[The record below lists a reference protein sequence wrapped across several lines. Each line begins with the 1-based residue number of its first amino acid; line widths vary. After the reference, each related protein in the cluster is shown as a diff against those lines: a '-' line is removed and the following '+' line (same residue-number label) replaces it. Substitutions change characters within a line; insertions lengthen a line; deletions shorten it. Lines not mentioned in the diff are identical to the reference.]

1 MNPMLNPRVNNQD
14 YIRFDPDGFVERNT
28 ADWPGL
34 QADVVT
40 ARERRPFDYRLRSKY
55 HLLIAAEHSERNDGE
70 TSVEG
75 LPTSTLRS
83 LSGKL
88 TFIPAGHDCFGWQD
102 PSVLMRIS
110 YFYVDPQALP
120 LDEELRFPEIEFRP
134 RLFFFDAELWRL
146 TEKLKQETNRG
157 GRLPHYGQALSVL
170 LGHELIR
177 IGTDATAPAAGTGG
191 KGALS
196 GWQEKRVACF
206 IEEHLAEELPL
217 SALADLVGLSSFHFA
232 RAFKRSF
239 GVPPHR
245 YHTGRRIERAKVL
258 LAERSVTDVASA
270 VGFAETSSFSAAFRR
285 ATGASPREFRRTV
298 RA

>member
-1 MNPMLNPRVNNQD
+1 MNPVLNPRANNQN
-14 YIRFDPDGFVERNT
+14 YVWFDPDGLFERRS

-55 HLLIAAEHSERNDGE
+55 HLLIAAEHSERDDGE

-88 TFIPAGHDCFGWQD
+88 TFIPAGHECFGWQD
-102 PSVLMRIS
+102 PRVLMRIS
-110 YFYVDPQALP
+110 YFYVDPQTLP
-120 LDEELRFPEIEFRP
+120 LDEELRFAEIAFKP

-146 TEKLKQETNRG
+146 TQRLKQETNDG

-177 IGTDATAPAAGTGG
+177 IGTDPQATSTG
-191 KGALS
+191 KGGLS
-196 GWQEKRVACF
+196 GWQEKRIACF
-206 IEEHLAEELPL
+206 IEEHLADELPL
-217 SALADLVGLSSFHFA
+217 RALADLVGLSPYHFA

-258 LAERSVTDVASA
+258 LAERSVTDVAMA
-270 VGFAETSSFSAAFRR
+270 VGFAGTSSFSAAFRR

-298 RA
+298 RV

>member
-1 MNPMLNPRVNNQD
+1 MNPTLNPRANTLD
-14 YIRFDPDGFVERNT
+14 YVRFDPDGFVERNT
-28 ADWPGL
+28 AEWPGL

-40 ARERRPFDYRLRSKY
+40 ARERKPFDYRLRSKY
-55 HLLIAAEHSERNDGE
+55 HLLIAADHSERDDGE

-88 TFIPAGHDCFGWQD
+88 TFIPAGHECFGWQD
-102 PSVLMRIS
+102 PRVLMRIS
-110 YFYVDPQALP
+110 YFYVDPQVLP
-120 LDEELRFPEIEFRP
+120 LDDELRFPEMELRP
-134 RLFFFDAELWRL
+134 RLFFFDPELWRL
-146 TEKLKQETNRG
+146 TEKLKQETNNG

-177 IGTDATAPAAGTGG
+177 IGTDPQATATG
-191 KGALS
+191 KGGLS

-206 IEEHLAEELPL
+206 IEEHLADELPL
-217 SALADLVGLSSFHFA
+217 SALADLVGLSPYHFA

-258 LAERSVTDVASA
+258 LAERSVTDVALA

-298 RA
+298 RES

>member
-1 MNPMLNPRVNNQD
+1 MLTPRVNNQD
-14 YIRFDPDGFVERNT
+14 FVRFDPDDLVERRS
-28 ADWPGL
+28 AEWPGL

-40 ARERRPFDYRLRSKY
+40 ARERKPFEYRLRSKY
-55 HLLIAAEHSERNDGE
+55 HLLIASEHSERDDGE

-83 LSGKL
+83 ISGKP
-88 TFIPAGHDCFGWQD
+88 TFIPAGHECFGWQD
-102 PSVLMRIS
+102 PRVLMRIS
-110 YFYVDPQALP
+110 YFYVYPHALP
-120 LDEELRFPEIEFRP
+120 LDEELRFPEIELQP

-146 TEKLKQETNRG
+146 TEKLKQETNNG
-157 GRLPHYGQALSVL
+157 GRLQHYGQALSVL

-177 IGTDATAPAAGTGG
+177 IGADAHTPAAGKGG
-191 KGALS
+191 LS
-196 GWQEKRVACF
+196 GWQQKRVSCF
-206 IEEHLAEELPL
+206 IEEHLADELPL
-217 SALADLVGLSSFHFA
+217 RALAELVGLRPYHFA

-245 YHTGRRIERAKVL
+245 YHTGRRIERAKAL
-258 LAERSVTDVASA
+258 LAERSVTEVAMA

-298 RA
+298 RM

>member
-1 MNPMLNPRVNNQD
+1 MLNPMLNPRVDTLD
-14 YIRFDPDGFVERNT
+14 YVRLDPDDFVERT
-28 ADWPGL
+28 SADWPGL

-40 ARERRPFDYRLRSKY
+40 ARERKPFDYRLRSKY
-55 HLLIAAEHSERNDGE
+55 HLLIAAEHSERDDGE

-102 PSVLMRIS
+102 PRVLMRIS

-120 LDEELRFPEIEFRP
+120 LDEELRFSEIEFKP

-146 TEKLKQETNRG
+146 TEKLKQETNNG

-177 IGTDATAPAAGTGG
+177 IGTDAIAPAGG
-191 KGALS
+191 KGGLS

-206 IEEHLAEELPL
+206 IEEHLAEELTL
-217 SALADLVGLSSFHFA
+217 SALADLVGLSPYHFA

-258 LAERSVTDVASA
+258 LAERSVTDVALA

-285 ATGASPREFRRTV
+285 ATGASPREFRRTA